1 MGWEVAMKAIVGA
14 LIRSDDGQDLVEY
27 SLLGALL
34 AVVSVLALHG
44 LGSLMRNEFLMIY
57 FQLK

>member
-1 MGWEVAMKAIVGA
+1 MKAIVGA